1 MPGDAHP
8 AGHRPGAESEPMS
21 LATDRHPTVR
31 SAVAEGASENERFL
45 GAVVF
50 WAGLAVLVASAWWY
64 GRGLWFYSDEW
75 NIIAVHHSG
84 HWMDGF
90 NGQWLLIP
98 TLFFRVLLE
107 IFGLF
112 TYWPFRFVGLA
123 WYSSL
128 IIVFH
133 AWARRRVRPAA
144 AALAALAIAWYS
156 TSWNVVM
163 MPLLMNFTI
172 PCVMLFAVWMLLD
185 RDDRRGNLWA
195 AGCLLVG
202 VLSSNVGLVVCLI
215 IAVEFVLRRV
225 PWRRWWIFVP
235 SAVVW
240 VPWFLIWYEPISK
253 RAAVTHAAH
262 WGIGLTENYA
272 KGFFAGWRAGQWI
285 WLAALCGVAIW
296 ALWRRRWNARSIG
309 VAVGLAFF
317 VTGASFRAA
326 DFHIPIPPDP
336 NWYLWFYSV
345 LVATLLV
352 ELGRGAKV
360 PLSLL
365 AAVAVVVAV
374 SGYQLHGSLGDFHS
388 NGRLLARNARTW
400 FAAADALG
408 TKAPADATMG
418 VNIVQLPVGDYA
430 SLRRDM
436 GSLAP
441 GVSLAELGDE
451 GTRQTVDAWMV
462 TKLGLQ
468 IHQGAGAD
476 RACRDVTGVHGPN
489 GSGLPPSATVRV
501 TTGGRPSTLKV
512 RRFASGFS
520 ATSIGAV
527 SPNQTV
533 HFTIPT
539 DNSRV
544 PWYLHVDGGAAVQV
558 CT

>member
-1 MPGDAHP
+1 
-8 AGHRPGAESEPMS
+8 MS
-21 LATDRHPTVR
+21 LVADRHTTDPVTITR
-31 SAVAEGASENERFL
+31 QASETERFFSS
-45 GAVVF
+45 VVF
-50 WAGLAVLVASAWWY
+50 WAGLALLIASAWWY

-84 HWMDGF
+84 HWMEGF

-98 TLFFRVLLE
+98 TLFFRILLE

-112 TYWPFRFVGLA
+112 TYWPFRLVGLA
-123 WYSSL
+123 WYASL

-133 AWARRRVRPAA
+133 TWARRRVRPAA
-144 AALAALAIAWYS
+144 AALAALAVAWYS

-185 RDDRRGNLWA
+185 RNDRRGDVWVA
-195 AGCLLVG
+195 VCLLVG
-202 VLSSNVGLVVCLI
+202 MLSSNVGLVVCVI
-215 IAVEFVLRRV
+215 IGVEFVLSRA
-225 PWRRWWIFVP
+225 PWRRWWVFVP
-235 SAVVW
+235 SVVVW

-272 KGFFAGWRAGQWI
+272 KGFFAGWRAGQWV
-285 WLAALCGVAIW
+285 WLAALIGVAIW

-309 VAVGLAFF
+309 AVIGLAFF
-317 VTGASFRAA
+317 VVGASFRAA
-326 DFHIPIPPDP
+326 DFHIPVPPDP

-345 LVATLLV
+345 LVAALLV
-352 ELGRGAKV
+352 ELARGAKV

-365 AAVAVVVAV
+365 GAVAVVVAI
-374 SGYQLHGSLGDFHS
+374 SGSQLHGSLADFHS
-388 NGRLLARNARTW
+388 NGKLLQRNARTW

-408 TKAPADATMG
+408 AKAPADATMG

-430 SLRRDM
+430 GLRRDM

-441 GVSLAELGDE
+441 DVTLAQLGDE

-462 TKLGLQ
+462 TKLG
-468 IHQGAGAD
+468 IEISPGAGAGG
-476 RACRDVTGVHGPN
+476 ACRVATGARGPG
-489 GSGLPPSATVRV
+489 GSGLPPGAMVRV
-501 TTGGRPSTLKV
+501 TTTGEAATLKV

-520 ATSIGAV
+520 STSIGEV

-539 DNSRV
+539 DNSSV
-544 PWYLHVDGGAAVQV
+544 PWHLQADGNAEVSV
-558 CT
+558 CS